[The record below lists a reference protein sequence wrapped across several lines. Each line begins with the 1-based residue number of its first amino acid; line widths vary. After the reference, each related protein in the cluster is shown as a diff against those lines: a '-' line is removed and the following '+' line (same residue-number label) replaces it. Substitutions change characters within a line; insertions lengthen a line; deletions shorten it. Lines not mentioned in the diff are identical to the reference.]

1 MKMIL
6 ITMLDIMWLVTDNT
20 SWTEPQTGYGRSIS
34 FGIELRAMK
43 YCARDQC
50 DCYGL
55 PSHWFDMFIEH
66 SFPIRSCF
74 R

>member
-1 MKMIL
+1 MEMIL
-6 ITMLDIMWLVTDNT
+6 STMLDKMWLVTDNT

-55 PSHWFDMFIEH
+55 SYHCFDLHIEH
-66 SFPIRSCF
+66 NSPVRSCF